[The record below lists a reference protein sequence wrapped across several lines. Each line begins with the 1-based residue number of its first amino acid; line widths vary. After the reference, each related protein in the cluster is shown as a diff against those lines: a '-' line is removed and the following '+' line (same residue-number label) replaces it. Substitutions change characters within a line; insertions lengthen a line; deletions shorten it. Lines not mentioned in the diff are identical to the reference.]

1 MVSIE
6 IIGLSVYSAGSN
18 QFPSREGI
26 RGVLKLVIGRNYNTP
41 PSPSREGS
49 QVQPVTINSS
59 YLTITKTFI
68 SPQRPLNYAF
78 AEF

>member
-49 QVQPVTINSS
+49 QVQPVDNLNSS
-59 YLTITKTFI
+59 HLIKYDTSITII
-68 SPQRPLNYAF
+68 
-78 AEF
+78 